1 MNKSARLIPICEV
14 WADRNTGEWLRY
26 EFTGEYTTRDAWDEK
41 ADTPDIH
48 YDTAEHL
55 IPDVDQTSAVI
66 MYFVD

>member
-1 MNKSARLIPICEV
+1 MEPTLIPIVEV
-14 WADRNTGEWLRY
+14 HAAPVTGEWLRH

-41 ADTPDIH
+41 TDTRDIH

-66 MYFVD
+66 MHFVD